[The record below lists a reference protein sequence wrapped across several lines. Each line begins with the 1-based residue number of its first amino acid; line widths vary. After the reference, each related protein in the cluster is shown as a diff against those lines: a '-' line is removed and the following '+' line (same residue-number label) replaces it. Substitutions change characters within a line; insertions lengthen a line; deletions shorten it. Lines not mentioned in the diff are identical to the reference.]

1 MARPGY
7 IDGVDDMLADAE
19 RLDAE
24 QTDELN
30 QVQVDMIEMLFRDL
44 DFSVED
50 IAGHLAIEADDVQE
64 ILRARGIPQD
74 IPVESFVLLLV
85 IFVVVV
91 L

>member
-24 QTDELN
+24 QTHVLN
-30 QVQVDMIEMLFRDL
+30 PVQSDMIEMLFRDL

-50 IAGHLAIEADDVQE
+50 IAGHLGIETDDVQE
-64 ILRARGIPQD
+64 TLRAKGHSPGYTG
-74 IPVESFVLLLV
+74 
-85 IFVVVV
+85 
-91 L
+91 

>member
-24 QTDELN
+24 QTDVLN
-30 QVQVDMIEMLFRDL
+30 QVQADMIEMLFRDL

-50 IAGHLAIEADDVQE
+50 IAGHLGIEADDVQE
-64 ILRARGIPQD
+64 ILRARGHSPGYTG
-74 IPVESFVLLLV
+74 
-85 IFVVVV
+85 
-91 L
+91 